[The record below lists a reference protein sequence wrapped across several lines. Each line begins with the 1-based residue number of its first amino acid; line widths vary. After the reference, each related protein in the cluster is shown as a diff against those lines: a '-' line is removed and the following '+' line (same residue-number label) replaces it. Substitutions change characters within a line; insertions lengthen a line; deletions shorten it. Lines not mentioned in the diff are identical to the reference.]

1 MVLLM
6 NWLNLLKKTNN
17 MNILDI
23 LLDEFNW
30 QGGTIHDA
38 IEHFTTLTLSEQD
51 NIMNKLMASLNK
63 IVDIDNVQEL
73 MWIRNRNLIIQY
85 GK

>member
-1 MVLLM
+1 M
-6 NWLNLLKKTNN
+6 TT
-17 MNILDI
+17 LDV

-30 QGGTIHDA
+30 QGGTIHAA
-38 IEHFTTLTLSEQD
+38 IDHFAALTLSEQD

-63 IVDIDNVQEL
+63 IVDIDSVQEL
-73 MWIRNRNLIIQY
+73 MRIRNRHLIIQY